1 MYKDKVTGK
10 YLTEEGGVGEKT
22 QTTVVSFSNMSTD
35 YKRDKGERAVEKKHG
50 YNFSSDN
57 FLFKQQQQAT
67 RSQQFNLI
75 PLSPQRLLTRLR
87 CLLVACEPV
96 MFQQFCPTD
105 DAQRKFPQHQIH
117 HLCPPP
123 TQSPDNHR
131 QTRGTQRWGEGGK
144 FSQHKAA
151 T

>member
-1 MYKDKVTGK
+1 M
-10 YLTEEGGVGEKT
+10 GEKT
-22 QTTVVSFSNMSTD
+22 QTTVLSFSNMSTD
-35 YKRDKGERAVEKKHG
+35 YKRDKGERAVEGEKKHG

-57 FLFKQQQQAT
+57 FLFKRQQQAT

-105 DAQRKFPQHQIH
+105 DARRKFPQHQIH

-123 TQSPDNHR
+123 PANSRVQITTDKPEGHR
-131 QTRGTQRWGEGGK
+131 GGGREVGK

>member
-1 MYKDKVTGK
+1 MRRRKKK
-10 YLTEEGGVGEKT
+10 K
-22 QTTVVSFSNMSTD
+22 
-35 YKRDKGERAVEKKHG
+35 KKHS

-57 FLFKQQQQAT
+57 FLFKQQQAT

-96 MFQQFCPTD
+96 MFQLFCPTD

-123 TQSPDNHR
+123 PYQLRAQITTDKSEGHR
-131 QTRGTQRWGEGGK
+131 GGGEGGREAQPTQSSYIEK
-144 FSQHKAA
+144 HWRRMADVILSE
-151 T
+151 

>member
-1 MYKDKVTGK
+1 MRRRKK
-10 YLTEEGGVGEKT
+10 
-22 QTTVVSFSNMSTD
+22 
-35 YKRDKGERAVEKKHG
+35 KKHS

-96 MFQQFCPTD
+96 MFQLFCPTD

-123 TQSPDNHR
+123 HQLRAQITTDKSEGHRGGGGGREVQPTQSSYIEKHWRRMADVILS
-131 QTRGTQRWGEGGK
+131 E
-144 FSQHKAA
+144 
-151 T
+151 

>member
-1 MYKDKVTGK
+1 MEGK
-10 YLTEEGGVGEKT
+10 
-22 QTTVVSFSNMSTD
+22 
-35 YKRDKGERAVEKKHG
+35 EKKHG

-105 DAQRKFPQHQIH
+105 DARRKFPQHQIH

-123 TQSPDNHR
+123 PRQLRVQKTTDKPEGHRGGGREGGREVQPTQSSY
-131 QTRGTQRWGEGGK
+131 TEKRWKTDGRRYSFRIKGILSPLPLKGVD
-144 FSQHKAA
+144 
-151 T
+151 